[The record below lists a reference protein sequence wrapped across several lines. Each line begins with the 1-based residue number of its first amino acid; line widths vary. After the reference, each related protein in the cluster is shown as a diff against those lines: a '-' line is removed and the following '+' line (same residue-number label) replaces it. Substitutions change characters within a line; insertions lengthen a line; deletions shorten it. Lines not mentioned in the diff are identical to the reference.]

1 MPRQEPKP
9 WNVCAKSVSVC
20 LVYPAVGEA
29 LNITID
35 YAATS
40 DSYSTRDCPLPIST
54 VWTEV
59 GPSNQDS
66 RLRLTHVQS
75 SKEHL
80 RAA

>member
-1 MPRQEPKP
+1 MQEPKP
-9 WNVCAKSVSVC
+9 WNICATSISVR

-29 LNITID
+29 LIITID

-59 GPSNQDS
+59 GSSNQDS
-66 RLRLTHVQS
+66 RLRLTHVQIT
-75 SKEHL
+75 KEHL